1 VEERTQPVLSN
12 LTPLHTEP
20 LPERL
25 YSAKISRALWLVGFR
40 AKPGLSQSDL
50 RRVRAQVFQRNK
62 FKRADVRSGKHH
74 SRRTSSFKRFL
85 PPGYAQTP
93 SITAYE
99 TRKAKLRN
107 GRDEI
112 VANRR
117 AEAKE
122 LLSHHRAYGMQ
133 TVIARTGAAV
143 AITIKA
149 SARLPTARFELTT
162 KNIR

>member
-1 VEERTQPVLSN
+1 VIF
-12 LTPLHTEP
+12 
-20 LPERL
+20 
-25 YSAKISRALWLVGFR
+25 AG
-40 AKPGLSQSDL
+40 QSDL
-50 RRVRAQVFQRNK
+50 RRVRAQVFERNK
-62 FKRADVRSGKHH
+62 FKRADVRSSEHY
-74 SRRTSSFKRFL
+74 RRGASGFKRLL

-117 AEAKE
+117 TEAKE
-122 LLSHHRAYGMQ
+122 LLGHHRAHGMQ

-143 AITIKA
+143 TIPIEA
-149 SARLPTARFELTT
+149 SARLPTATFELTT
-162 KNIR
+162 QNIR

>member
-1 VEERTQPVLSN
+1 M
-12 LTPLHTEP
+12 
-20 LPERL
+20 
-25 YSAKISRALWLVGFR
+25 
-40 AKPGLSQSDL
+40 LSQSDL

-62 FKRADVRSGKHH
+62 FKRADMRSGKHH
-74 SRRTSSFKRFL
+74 SRRTSGFKRLL

-93 SITAYE
+93 SITAYK
-99 TRKAKLRN
+99 TRKAELRN

-117 AEAKE
+117 TEAKE
-122 LLSHHRAYGMQ
+122 LLGHYRAHGMQ
-133 TVIARTGAAV
+133 TVIARTGTAV

-149 SARLPTARFELTT
+149 SARLPTATFELTT